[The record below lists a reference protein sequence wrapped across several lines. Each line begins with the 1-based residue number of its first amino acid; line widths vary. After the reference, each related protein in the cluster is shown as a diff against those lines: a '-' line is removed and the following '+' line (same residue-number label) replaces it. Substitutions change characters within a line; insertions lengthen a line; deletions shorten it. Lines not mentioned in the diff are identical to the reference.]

1 MNKLLQEAV
10 EAIEK
15 LPQERQTYL
24 AEQMLIQAD
33 EEVEF
38 LQAIDEGI
46 DDADA
51 GRFVSAQEEQALRD
65 KIQAKAN
72 AA

>member
-10 EAIEK
+10 EAIK
-15 LPQERQTYL
+15 RLPEERQTYL
-24 AEQMLIQAD
+24 AEKMLIQAD
-33 EEVEF
+33 EEVAF

-51 GRFVSAQEEQALRD
+51 GRFASAQEAQILRK
-65 KIQAKAN
+65 KIQSKAN